1 MNLIKVDYKYKILL
15 YFLLI
20 FSIIAL
26 LFSYILLE
34 KDRNLKVERL
44 ILFMQPY
51 TDIIYSTIESE
62 SRHEDYSFGNGDSSA
77 TILRAIENLIEALP
91 SEMRITILDSHASV
105 IYDNLSGSE
114 RSSANHSERDEI
126 VAATKNGTGSAM
138 RYSATLGSD
147 YLYFAKRFPT
157 LYIRTALEYNSSVLP
172 VIKIDKQYQVYILI
186 VLIFSIAILLYMTR
200 KIGKPFSALKEFVN
214 RIELGDS
221 SYSNVEF
228 PKGEFGEVGEKIIH
242 AFSQLENTKRYK
254 QELTHNIAHELKTPV
269 TGIRGYIETILQQEN
284 LAPEQRKAFLEKAL
298 AQAMRL
304 SSIVNDISI
313 LNKIEEAE
321 YKFDFEPVNIS
332 QCITDIKNDLA
343 FKFEQRQISFI
354 TTVDERLFIEGNYLL
369 IYYLFKNLIE
379 NSIEYAGNNITIY
392 IGVDKVSNG
401 IAHFTYY
408 DTGVGVPDNRL
419 DRIFERFYRLD
430 EGRSRKSGGSGL
442 GLSIVR
448 NSVIL
453 HKGTISVKNRESG
466 GLQFD
471 FTLRVSA
478 T

>member
-1 MNLIKVDYKYKILL
+1 MSLFKIGYKYKILL

-20 FSIIAL
+20 FTTIIL
-26 LFSYILLE
+26 LFSYIFLQ
-34 KDRNLKVERL
+34 KDRDMKVERL
-44 ILFMQPY
+44 ILLMQPY
-51 TDIIYSTIESE
+51 TDIIYSEVVSETEDEDNLITIS
-62 SRHEDYSFGNGDSSA
+62 
-77 TILRAIENLIEALP
+77 RAIDNLKDILP
-91 SEMRITILDSHASV
+91 AEMRITVLDIDASV
-105 IYDNLSGSE
+105 IYDNLSEPEYSSLNRSE
-114 RSSANHSERDEI
+114 RPEI
-126 VAATKNGTGSAM
+126 IAAVKDGTGSAM
-138 RYSATLGSD
+138 RYSATLQSD
-147 YLYFAKRFPT
+147 YLYFAKRYPT

-172 VIKIDKQYQVYILI
+172 IIKIDRQYQIYILI
-186 VLIFSIAILLYMTR
+186 VLILSIAILFYMTR
-200 KIGKPFSALKEFVN
+200 KVGKPFSALKEFVSRVEHGSN
-214 RIELGDS
+214 D
-221 SYSNVEF
+221 YSNVEF

-242 AFSQLENTKRYK
+242 AFRQLENTKRYK

-269 TGIRGYIETILQQEN
+269 TGIRGYIETILQQEEI
-284 LAPEQRKAFLEKAL
+284 APEQRKAFLEKAL

-332 QCITDIKNDLA
+332 QCITDIENDLA
-343 FKFEQRQISFI
+343 LKIEQKQISF
-354 TTVDERLFIEGNYLL
+354 TTDVDEQLFIEGNYLL

-392 IGVDKVSNG
+392 LGVEKVSDG
-401 IAHFTYY
+401 VAYFTYY
-408 DTGVGVPDNRL
+408 DTGVGVSDKHL

-448 NSVIL
+448 NSVLL
-453 HKGTISVKNRESG
+453 HKGIISANNRESG

-471 FTLRVSA
+471 FSLKVSA

>member
-1 MNLIKVDYKYKILL
+1 MNPIKIGYKYKILL

-20 FSIIAL
+20 FTIITL
-26 LFSYILLE
+26 LFSYIFLQ
-34 KDRNLKVERL
+34 KDRDMKVERFIML
-44 ILFMQPY
+44 MQPY
-51 TDIIYSTIESE
+51 TDIVYSKIKSDNYSE
-62 SRHEDYSFGNGDSSA
+62 NGDNVT
-77 TILRAIENLIEALP
+77 TILQAIENLKGILP
-91 SEMRITILDSHASV
+91 PEMRITILDANASV
-105 IYDNLSGSE
+105 IYDNLFDSE
-114 RSSANHSERDEI
+114 RTSTNHSERDEI
-126 VAATKNGTGSAM
+126 IAAAENGTGSAI
-138 RYSATLGSD
+138 RYSVTLGND
-147 YLYFAKRFPT
+147 YLYFAKRFPS

-172 VIKIDKQYQVYILI
+172 VIETDRRNQVYVLI
-186 VLIFSIAILLYMTR
+186 ILIFSIAMLLYMTR
-200 KIGKPFSALKEFVN
+200 KIAKPFSALKEFVN
-214 RIELGDS
+214 RVEHGS
-221 SYSNVEF
+221 SDYSDVEF

-269 TGIRGYIETILQQEN
+269 TGIRGYIETILQQED

-321 YKFDFEPVNIS
+321 YKFDFESVNIS
-332 QCITDIKNDLA
+332 QCIVDIENDLA
-343 FKFEQRQISFI
+343 FRIEQKQISFI
-354 TTVDERLFIEGNYLL
+354 TSMEENLFIEGNYLL

-379 NSIEYAGNNITIY
+379 NSIEYAGNSITIY
-392 IGVDKVSNG
+392 IGVNRVLDG

-408 DTGVGVPDNRL
+408 DTGIGVPDNRL

-448 NSVIL
+448 NSVLL
-453 HKGTISVKNRESG
+453 HKGSISAKNRESG

-471 FTLRVSA
+471 FTLKVSA